1 MKEGVELYLRH
12 SIHYMNLNQRLNVNR
27 DNEVVRLSDD
37 GNILSDDD
45 SDVGLSDVDDDNSD
59 VGLLTLT
66 TIQMLDFSSIKK
78 LELMSMLDETILFEH
93 TPTP

>member
-1 MKEGVELYLRH
+1 
-12 SIHYMNLNQRLNVNR
+12 LNVNR

-37 GNILSDDD
+37 DNILSDDG

-59 VGLLTLT
+59 VGLLTM
-66 TIQMLDFSSIKK
+66 IQMLDFSSIKK

-93 TPTP
+93 APTP

>member
-37 GNILSDDD
+37 GNILSDDN
-45 SDVGLSDVDDDNSD
+45 SDVGLSDVDDDDSD
-59 VGLLTLT
+59 VGLLT
-66 TIQMLDFSSIKK
+66 TIQMLDFLSIKK